1 VRLEDYAI
9 VGDTQTLALIGS
21 DGSVDWLCLPRFDSG
36 ACFAALLGGPEHGR
50 WKLAPRG
57 EIRAVRRR
65 YRGDTM
71 VLETELD
78 TDGGTVR
85 LIDFM
90 TIRERTPDLVR
101 IVEGVRGRVDME
113 LELRIRFDYGSV
125 VPWVRMID
133 GRLHAIAG
141 IDALVLAT
149 PVQLVGEN
157 LHTIARFSVSAGERV
172 PFALT
177 WHRSHRE
184 SPPSPD
190 PDAALEE
197 TVRWWSAWASRGRC
211 AGPYR
216 DAVMRS
222 LLVLKALTYAPTGGI
237 VAAGTTSLPEQLGG
251 ARNWDYRYCWLRDAT
266 FTLQAML
273 HAGYADEARAWRDW
287 LLRAVAGEPAK
298 LQTLYGVAGERRI
311 EERELDWLPGYEGAK
326 PVRVGNAAVGQRQ
339 LDIYGELVDALYLA
353 RCAGLPDELD
363 AWSVQRT
370 CLDWL
375 ATSWQEPDE
384 GMWEVRGGPRH
395 FTSSKVMVWVAFDR
409 AIKSIERFGE
419 DGPLAR
425 WRAIRSEVHAD
436 VCRRGFDR
444 DRNTFVQAYDSV
456 ELDASCLLIPL
467 VGFLPPNDPR
477 VLGTIDA
484 VHRELIVDG
493 FVRRYRAEAAAHV
506 DGLPG
511 GEGAFLACSFW
522 LVDALAI
529 TGRRDEARALFERLL
544 GVRNCV
550 GLLAEEYDTERQCL
564 VGNFPQAFSHIAII
578 NSARNLLDERGPA
591 MQRADGTSQIDERRE
606 SGKSTSDA

>member
-9 VGDTQTLALIGS
+9 VGDTQTLAMIGS

-50 WKLAPRG
+50 WKIAPRG
-57 EIRAVRRR
+57 AVRAVRRR

-78 TDGGTVR
+78 TDGGTIR
-85 LIDFM
+85 IIDFM

-113 LELRIRFDYGSV
+113 VELIIRFDYGSV
-125 VPWVRMID
+125 VPWVHKLD
-133 GRLHAIAG
+133 NRLHAIAG
-141 IDALVLAT
+141 PDALVLAT
-149 PVQLVGEN
+149 PVELAGEE
-157 LHTIARFSVSAGERV
+157 LHTVGQFTVSPGQRV

-184 SPPSPD
+184 VPVSPD
-190 PDAALEE
+190 PDGALDE
-197 TVRWWSAWASRGRC
+197 TERWWSAWASRGRC
-211 AGPYR
+211 DGPYR

-251 ARNWDYRYCWLRDAT
+251 TRNWDYRYCWLRDAT

-287 LLRAVAGEPAK
+287 LVRAVAGEPAK
-298 LQTLYGVAGERRI
+298 LQTLYGVSGERRI
-311 EERELDWLPGYEGAK
+311 GERSLDWLPGYEGAR
-326 PVRVGNAAVGQRQ
+326 PVRTGNAAVDQRQ
-339 LDIYGELVDALYLA
+339 LDIYGELIDALYLA

-363 AWSVQRT
+363 AWSVQRS

-375 ATSWQEPDE
+375 ATSWREPDE
-384 GMWEVRGGPRH
+384 GMWEVRGGRRQ

-409 AIKSIERFGE
+409 AIKSVERFGE
-419 DGPLAR
+419 DGPVDR
-425 WRAIRSEVHAD
+425 WRAIRDEVHAD
-436 VCRRGFDR
+436 VCRRGYDDHR
-444 DRNTFVQAYDSV
+444 RSFVQAYDSV

-484 VHRELIVDG
+484 IRRELVVDG
-493 FVRRYRAEAAAHV
+493 FVRRYRVDAGTHV

-522 LVDALAI
+522 LVDALALA
-529 TGRRDEARALFERLL
+529 GRRDEARTLFERLL
-544 GVRNCV
+544 AVRNPV
-550 GLLAEEYDTERQCL
+550 GLLAEEYDTEQHRL
-564 VGNFPQAFSHIAII
+564 VGNFPQAFSHIAIV
-578 NSARNLLDERGPA
+578 NSARNLLDEHGPA
-591 MQRADGTSQIDERRE
+591 RQRAAVARH
-606 SGKSTSDA
+606 